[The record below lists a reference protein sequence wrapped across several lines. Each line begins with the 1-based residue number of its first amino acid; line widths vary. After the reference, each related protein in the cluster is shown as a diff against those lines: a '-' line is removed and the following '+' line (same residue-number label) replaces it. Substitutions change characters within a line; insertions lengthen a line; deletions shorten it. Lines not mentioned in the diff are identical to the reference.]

1 MRFVHHRTLD
11 EATDRVYIDKYVE
24 SCIEYIKESP
34 NILEFDGGKVYAER
48 ILQKRGGIVTYATKR
63 GRIEHNNNIGLE
75 LDLNIDKKY
84 SGTQKYDVI
93 IATQVISSF
102 VDPISVLM
110 ILREMLV
117 EDGLLIITTSGPS
130 YPRIRGQVN
139 FFSKEG
145 LVKVCS
151 SVFTRK
157 NIFNVQS
164 YGDYLSS
171 ICMMNYV
178 DKRIFMNHEV
188 ENSDYKHDVIVG
200 CLCKN
205 YRNI

>member
-102 VDPISVLM
+102 VDPISVLK

-117 EDGLLIITTSGPS
+117 EDGLLIITTST
-130 YPRIRGQVN
+130 I
-139 FFSKEG
+139 
-145 LVKVCS
+145 
-151 SVFTRK
+151 
-157 NIFNVQS
+157 
-164 YGDYLSS
+164 
-171 ICMMNYV
+171 
-178 DKRIFMNHEV
+178 
-188 ENSDYKHDVIVG
+188 
-200 CLCKN
+200 
-205 YRNI
+205 